1 MLATTEP
8 NKPLTLK
15 VGEDNAGVKAGIK
28 KFVDAYNK
36 LINTTNDLTRVTKV
50 GEDGTPL
57 VGGLVGDSTVRNLVG
72 GVRNELVNPV
82 GGDGVRVLA
91 DLGITTQKDG
101 TLKIEDTKLDAA
113 LKDNFDAVGSFF
125 LGDTG
130 LMKRLDGQVAS
141 YSQTGGILSQRMSA
155 LQSTDADIKKQ
166 TEDLKLRVDSMQKRL
181 LAQFNAMD
189 SLVGQLNGTSNQLQN
204 TLSNLPGVVR
214 KNN

>member
-1 MLATTEP
+1 
-8 NKPLTLK
+8 
-15 VGEDNAGVKAGIK
+15 
-28 KFVDAYNK
+28 
-36 LINTTNDLTRVTKV
+36 
-50 GEDGTPL
+50 
-57 VGGLVGDSTVRNLVG
+57 
-72 GVRNELVNPV
+72 LVNPV